1 MLVRVCATMLCLL
14 LLALFLPLACLLHTS
29 ADTAFRLLLFL
40 LLPLLLL
47 VLVLAG
53 LVAKDVPGLLEG
65 AHEGHGL
72 GHAFLRHISRC
83 RVLLHLLDGTS
94 PDPIGDYKAIQLEL
108 ELFNPAL
115 LEKPQVR

>member
-1 MLVRVCATMLCLL
+1 MLSL
-14 LLALFLPLACLLHTS
+14 LLAAAAVPKLMVLPT
-29 ADTAFRLLLFL
+29 TA
-40 LLPLLLL
+40 
-47 VLVLAG
+47 A
-53 LVAKDVPGLLEG
+53 AAAWTADVPGLLEG

-115 LEKPQVR
+115 LEKPQVIALLLLLLLLLLQVQ

>member
-1 MLVRVCATMLCLL
+1 MPSLL
-14 LLALFLPLACLLHTS
+14 WLSP
-29 ADTAFRLLLFL
+29 
-40 LLPLLLL
+40 
-47 VLVLAG
+47 V
-53 LVAKDVPGLLEG
+53 DVPGLLEG

-115 LEKPQVR
+115 VEKPQVGAGQRCSCLLAAHRVFVCGLRSDCLTHVQHAVVTPAGP